1 MTQAEAERLFDRPKE
16 ELPNGLGQE
25 ARDQCA
31 GEGARSCFPLAPTS
45 AYGSGLGSSRLAH
58 RQGGRSNDPQGR
70 G

>member
-16 ELPNGLGQE
+16 ELPNGLGRE

-45 AYGSGLGSSRLAH
+45 AYGSELGSSRLAH
-58 RQGGRSNDPQGR
+58 RQGSRSNDPQGR